1 MSQKLILDLG
11 WPPTKF
17 TPLSFISVDSLV
29 LNAVVDLDGPGAT
42 DSEQSRRPPHKKK
55 APHQRDTKGPLWI
68 LFGLAVPQ
76 KKKKIKKKTER
87 THESCHDVVKWV
99 KYGPILYH

>member
-17 TPLSFISVDSLV
+17 SPLSFISVDSLV
-29 LNAVVDLDGPGAT
+29 LDAVAGLDGPGAT
-42 DSEQSRRPPHKKK
+42 DSEESRTPHTRK

-76 KKKKIKKKTER
+76 KKKNQQKN
-87 THESCHDVVKWV
+87 
-99 KYGPILYH
+99 